1 MSGPDLFGAPA
12 TAPDL
17 APHNQTRQDAQ
28 VIEFVSATRSTL
40 EDFKSSTALGRS
52 LPRLRYNP
60 TIVSRV
66 TTENTTG
73 LPTLYNRAIDTD
85 NEHDILVF
93 LHDDVFIDDYF
104 IGQRIVEGLKNFD
117 VIGLAGTRRRLPGQQ
132 IWASIDEDLQVFDMK
147 YLSGMLAH
155 LVQGDQFV
163 MSLYGSTPA
172 PCELLDGVFLAAR
185 KSKLR
190 AAGVRFDE
198 RFKFHYYDL
207 DFCRTARNAGLR
219 LGTWPIA
226 VTHES
231 GGLFGS
237 SSWKEAKAV
246 YFDKWGD

>member
-1 MSGPDLFGAPA
+1 M
-12 TAPDL
+12 
-17 APHNQTRQDAQ
+17 
-28 VIEFVSATRSTL
+28 IEFVSATRSSAEQFGT
-40 EDFKSSTALGRS
+40 STALGRS

-60 TIVSRV
+60 TIASRV

-73 LPTLYNRAIDTD
+73 LPTLYNRAIDAD

-104 IGQRIVEGLKNFD
+104 IGQRIVEGLKSYD
-117 VIGLAGTRRRLPGQQ
+117 VIGLAGTRRRLPGQHN
-132 IWASIDEDLQVFDMK
+132 WASVAEEGIEFDKK
-147 YLSGMLAH
+147 YLSGTLAH
-155 LVQGDQFV
+155 VADKKRVVVG
-163 MSLYGSTPA
+163 LYGPA
-172 PCELLDGVFLAAR
+172 PAACELLDGVFLAAR

-190 AAGVRFDE
+190 EAGVRFDE
-198 RFKFHYYDL
+198 RFTFHFYDL

-237 SSWKEAKAV
+237 PAWQEAKAV